1 MGEKIKTRLRHTCAC
16 RHRGNRGFAAPA
28 KSTFP
33 TEFERRG
40 LNAHMPTLEG
50 YRRMLPVFEPI
61 SRTLTGRDLN
71 ATEIIE
77 ILKARVHPSR
87 RKA

>member
-1 MGEKIKTRLRHTCAC
+1 
-16 RHRGNRGFAAPA
+16 
-28 KSTFP
+28 
-33 TEFERRG
+33 
-40 LNAHMPTLEG
+40 MPTLEG
-50 YRRMLPVFEPI
+50 YRRMLPVFATI

-71 ATEIIE
+71 ATEIIK